1 MTVSLII
8 ALVLSVLAVF
18 MAIKACFVVG
28 EQETQYLKMFDLMH
42 ESIVN
47 AELELS
53 ENLKA
58 ITDIRQRLDDYDKMF
73 GDTDNLSNTI
83 QLSANAAVSDAMD
96 QIDKSLD
103 DNVRAINT
111 IWQSVGTLKKRLD
124 KLSPVER
131 KPIDPAENLEHQTK
145 LMDKML
151 KESTDIYSKKLQESL
166 KKGLND
172 SITETIQF
180 TNTATEDSTIYADKL
195 KQHIVNPYGAM
206 GITVGTNTTGNPY
219 QLEEAVYN
227 GISQRDDISKKY
239 YDKLDAWKQ
248 KEDAEKVNFPVDPDF
263 GVPGIDVIDDTE
275 DTFNFDLSD
284 FFTRREESPT
294 EVLNTTDICSE
305 GDSE

>member
-8 ALVLSVLAVF
+8 ALVVSVLAVF
-18 MAIKACFVVG
+18 MAIRACFVVG

-58 ITDIRQRLDDYDKMF
+58 ITDIRQRLDDYDKVF
-73 GDTDNLSNTI
+73 GDTDSLSNTI

-131 KPIDPAENLEHQTK
+131 PQIDPAENLEHQTR

-151 KESTDIYSKKLQESL
+151 KESTDIYAERLGKAKLTCTD
-166 KKGLND
+166 G
-172 SITETIQF
+172 
-180 TNTATEDSTIYADKL
+180 NTYE
-195 KQHIVNPYGAM
+195 M
-206 GITVGTNTTGNPY
+206 NTTKPITDVDGFAKEWNSH
-219 QLEEAVYN
+219 N
-227 GISQRDDISKKY
+227 DISKKY